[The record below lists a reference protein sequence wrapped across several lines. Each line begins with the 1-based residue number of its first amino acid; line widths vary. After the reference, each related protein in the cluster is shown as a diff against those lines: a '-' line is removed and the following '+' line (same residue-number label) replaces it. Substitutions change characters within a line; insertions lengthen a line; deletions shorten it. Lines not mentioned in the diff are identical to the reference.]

1 MITNNNTTTKG
12 NTKAGIGLL
21 LSWLDGSFG
30 AESPFE
36 TIGKITTEVLSDC
49 VGSSVAE
56 IVVIFS
62 GSEVSEGDAWVAS
75 AVIVDVAGT
84 GEIKTGVDV
93 DIPTEVCVLIG

>member
-1 MITNNNTTTKG
+1 MITNNNTATNG

-21 LSWLDGSFG
+21 LSWLDGSPG

-36 TIGKITTEVLSDC
+36 TTGKITTEVLSDC
-49 VGSSVAE
+49 VGLSVTE
-56 IVVIFS
+56 IVVVFS
-62 GSEVSEGDAWVAS
+62 GSEVSERDAWVAS
-75 AVIVDVAGT
+75 VVIVDVADT